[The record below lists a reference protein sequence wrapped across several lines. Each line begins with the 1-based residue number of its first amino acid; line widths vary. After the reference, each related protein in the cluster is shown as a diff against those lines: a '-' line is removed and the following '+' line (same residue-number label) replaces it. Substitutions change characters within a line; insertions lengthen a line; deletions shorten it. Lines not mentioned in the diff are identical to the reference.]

1 MDTKHLTTFLALAK
15 TLSYQKAAEQLQYAP
30 STLFKHIQ
38 VLEHELGTALFSR
51 AGRQL
56 RLTPEGEVF
65 VEHVER
71 MMRDYRRAIDSVSG
85 MRTQEETITIGG
97 CELNTGNS
105 LLELFAQFSREHP
118 QVRMSMLTSS
128 NASVPE
134 LVRSEMIDVGFC
146 YSIGRHRHPGI
157 CTLNLYE
164 EPVRLMASR
173 DNPIARKQALR
184 YEDLQGLS
192 FVHPHDSCCFVLEL
206 MPRLNGRGVS
216 FKKNAYLGGVHL
228 VVDYAREENALTL
241 IPYSATQRFMKA
253 YDMVPL
259 DLAEEP
265 LMAWEQ
271 AVYRSDEALSPAAKL
286 LLEHSVRYAKRR
298 IDEHPQKILGLSD
311 GERTLVS

>member
-15 TLSYQKAAEQLQYAP
+15 TLNYQKAAEQLRYAP

-38 VLEHELGTALFSR
+38 LLEHELGVPLFSR

-56 RLTPEGEVF
+56 KLTPQGEAF
-65 VEHVER
+65 VGHVER
-71 MMRDYRRAIDSVSG
+71 IMQDVHRAVDSVCG
-85 MRTQEETITIGG
+85 VKEQGEALTIGG

-105 LLELFAQFSREHP
+105 LLELFAQFNREHP
-118 QVRMSMLTSS
+118 QVRVSMLTSS
-128 NASVPE
+128 NASVPG

-146 YSIGRHRHPGI
+146 YSIGKHRHPGVR
-157 CTLNLYE
+157 TLSLYE
-164 EPVRLMASR
+164 EPVRLMAARS
-173 DNPIARKQALR
+173 NPITRERALT
-184 YEDLQGLS
+184 YEDLHGMS

-206 MPRLNGRGVS
+206 MPRLSGRGVS

-228 VVDYAREENALTL
+228 VMEYAHEENALTL
-241 IPYSATQRFMKA
+241 IPYSATQRFMKV

-271 AVYRSDEALSPAAKL
+271 IVYRSDEALSPAARL
-286 LLEHSVRYAKRR
+286 LLEHSVRYARRR
-298 IDEHPQKILGLSD
+298 IDEHPQTILGQPGAESSM
-311 GERTLVS
+311 VS